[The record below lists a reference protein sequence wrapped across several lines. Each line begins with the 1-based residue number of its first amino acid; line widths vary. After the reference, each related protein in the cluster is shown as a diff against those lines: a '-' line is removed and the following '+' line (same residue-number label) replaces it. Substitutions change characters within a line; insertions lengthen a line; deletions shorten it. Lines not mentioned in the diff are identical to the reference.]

1 MAESLRQF
9 SDYLDG
15 RDDVDTAIYEIIK
28 DTMKK
33 HSRIIFNGNNYA
45 EEWVIEAE
53 RRGLSNFK
61 TAVDA
66 LPHYVD
72 DKNVKLFERHNVYS
86 KEELQS
92 RRDILLEEY
101 SKTINIEALTMI
113 DMANKDIIP
122 AVCSY
127 IKSLTDTALNK
138 KALSAEID
146 CTLEIDL
153 VKKLTSLN
161 TCLCKKIN
169 NLDSS
174 LLESKNYTD
183 VQENAEYYRDI
194 IKSQMQEIRLV
205 VDELET
211 IVSKEFWP
219 FPTYADLLF
228 SF

>member
-1 MAESLRQF
+1 MS
-9 SDYLDG
+9 
-15 RDDVDTAIYEIIK
+15 K
-28 DTMKK
+28 D
-33 HSRIIFNGNNYA
+33 N
-45 EEWVIEAE
+45 
-53 RRGLSNFK
+53 
-61 TAVDA
+61 
-66 LPHYVD
+66 
-72 DKNVKLFERHNVYS
+72 
-86 KEELQS
+86 
-92 RRDILLEEY
+92 
-101 SKTINIEALTMI
+101 
-113 DMANKDIIP
+113 
-122 AVCSY
+122 
-127 IKSLTDTALNK
+127 
-138 KALSAEID
+138 
-146 CTLEIDL
+146 
-153 VKKLTSLN
+153 LTSLN